1 MRPARLCRESAAPT
15 WLARALLHGF
25 GPWVSLRRSRAGEF
39 KRKPSSLSRGTEG
52 SNPSSSSVIGAAAA
66 GISSEAAEAQRSRL
80 LPKIEATDD
89 EASLQLPPQR
99 AVAILTSSLGRY
111 IPGTS
116 AAFISGLEQ
125 GRRNPT
131 IVSIY
136 ELANALGVSHIELV
150 RPIEGQ

>member
-1 MRPARLCRESAAPT
+1 MGAE
-15 WLARALLHGF
+15 
-25 GPWVSLRRSRAGEF
+25 VYGEAEVGSQ
-39 KRKPSSLSRGTEG
+39 KTVPPNSGTG
-52 SNPSSSSVIGAAAA
+52 SSNPSPSSRESHANLSFRAVLAVDGDRKVRVVIGAAAA

-89 EASLQLPPQR
+89 EARLQLPPQR

-136 ELANALGVSHIELV
+136 ELANALGVSHIELA